1 MKKRC
6 TRLGVSILSLA
17 LAFSLCV
24 TCACASSYTDVS
36 DQDWYADAV
45 DYVTAHEI
53 MGGTGNGAFSP
64 QEILTRAQIVALFHR
79 LSGSPEPEA
88 PADFRDVPADEWFAK
103 PVAWAGEQGLVYGT
117 GPDTFSPLDQITREQ
132 LAALI
137 ERYVGLRGARL
148 YEAVNPVIG
157 FKDSWRI
164 SDYAID
170 GAKLVWRA
178 GIMNGDS
185 QHNFD
190 PKSPVSRADAAVI
203 FMRLDR
209 ALAGER
215 LTVSVRDTTPD
226 HAALSADQKNAA
238 ALTVAQQIAA
248 FVPTDL
254 SDLDRVS
261 MAASIVSY
269 YCQFCEYTMS
279 GGDYRTPYGVFIKGE
294 YSCAG
299 ATRAL
304 GMVLTCMGYS
314 WTHINENQYSH
325 QWCEL
330 YMDGQLGYADGQVGI
345 AGYGRHPAA

>member
-1 MKKRC
+1 MKKHLS
-6 TRLGVSILSLA
+6 RLCAAVLCLA
-17 LAFSLCV
+17 LTL
-24 TCACASSYTDVS
+24 ASAAAYTDVS

-45 DYVTAHEI
+45 AYVTEHEI
-53 MGGTGNGAFSP
+53 MSGTGDGAFSP
-64 QEILTRAQIVALFHR
+64 QQILTRAQIVALFHR

-88 PADFRDVPADEWFAK
+88 PANFRDVPADEWFAK

-137 ERYVGLRGARL
+137 ERYVRLRNVGLL
-148 YEAVNPVIG
+148 EAQNPVIG
-157 FKDSWRI
+157 FKDSWRF
-164 SDYAID
+164 SSYAED
-170 GAKLVWRA
+170 GIMLVWRA

-215 LTVSVRDTTPD
+215 LSVSVRDTTPN
-226 HAALSADQKNAA
+226 HAALSAQEKNDA
-238 ALTVAQQIAA
+238 ALVVAQQIAA
-248 FVPTDL
+248 FVPTFL
-254 SDLDRVS
+254 PEGASDLDRVS
-261 MAASIVSY
+261 VAASIVSY
-269 YCQFCEYTMS
+269 YCQFCDYTME

-330 YMDGQLGYADGQVGI
+330 YMDGQLGYADGQVGM